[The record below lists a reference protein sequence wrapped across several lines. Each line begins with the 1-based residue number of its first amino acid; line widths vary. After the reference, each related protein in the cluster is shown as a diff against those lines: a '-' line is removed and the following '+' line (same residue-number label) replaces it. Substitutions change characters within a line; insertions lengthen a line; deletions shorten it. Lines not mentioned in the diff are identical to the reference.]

1 MQLYRDD
8 DVVRVPGPREVA
20 CPECGHP
27 IHWRSWICPDCSAWL
42 AGKRLRRR
50 VARTRAAGWLAML
63 AMALRGTQE

>member
-1 MQLYRDD
+1 MYVYRDG

-27 IHWRSWICPDCSAWL
+27 IHWRSWISPDCSAWL

-50 VARTRAAGWLAML
+50 LARTRVVGWVV
-63 AMALRGTQE
+63 ALFVASRGA